1 MVGAS
6 DMTRLD
12 RRGRPL
18 KAFLQA
24 EIVGSDLTIE
34 EVRRACGLTRASYY
48 GEPSG
53 SGRGFAD
60 NFPNSEELRQVAEYY
75 KLGDN
80 GWVSLLVEF
89 GWLEA
94 LPGTPRMPFTADKAD
109 HPLSAPIGLVTLRD
123 AVSRY
128 RNGSVLVVSS
138 DRDEVHLVPL
148 RHAFQEHPNASLMVF
163 GINERTDR

>member
-1 MVGAS
+1 
-6 DMTRLD
+6 MTRAD

-24 EIVGSDLTIE
+24 EIVGADVTIE

-53 SGRGFAD
+53 TGRGFAD

-89 GWLEA
+89 GWLDP
-94 LPGTPRMPFTADKAD
+94 LPGTLRMPFTADKAD
-109 HPLSAPIGLVTLRD
+109 RELSTPIGLVPRRD

-128 RNGSVLVVSS
+128 QNGAVLVVSAGGDDVS
-138 DRDEVHLVPL
+138 LVPL
-148 RHAFQEHPNASLMVF
+148 RQALQEQSDGSLMV
-163 GINERTDR
+163 

>member
-1 MVGAS
+1 
-6 DMTRLD
+6 MTRLD

-60 NFPNSEELRQVAEYY
+60 SFPNSEELRQVAEYY

-94 LPGTPRMPFTADKAD
+94 LPGTPRMPFTGDRADRQ
-109 HPLSAPIGLVTLRD
+109 LSAPIGLVTLRD

-128 RNGSVLVVSS
+128 RNSSVLVVAS
-138 DRDEVHLVPL
+138 DSDKVHLLPL
-148 RHAFQEHPNASLMVF
+148 RQALEEHPDGSLMVF
-163 GINERTDR
+163 GIDEPTE

>member
-1 MVGAS
+1 
-6 DMTRLD
+6 MTRVD

-24 EIVGSDLTIE
+24 EIVGADVTIE

-53 SGRGFAD
+53 TGRGFD
-60 NFPNSEELRQVAEYY
+60 DTFPNSEELRQVSGYY

-89 GWLEA
+89 GWLEPV
-94 LPGTPRMPFTADKAD
+94 PGTLRMPFTADKAD
-109 HPLSAPIGLVTLRD
+109 RQLSTPIGLVPLRD
-123 AVSRY
+123 ALSRY
-128 RNGSVLVVSS
+128 RNGSVLVVSP
-138 DRDEVHLVPL
+138 DGGDVHLVPL
-148 RHAFQEHPNASLMVF
+148 RQALQERPEGSVVVF
-163 GINERTDR
+163 GGRPAAEGVSRR